1 MIYHLEAKII
11 SRGDGRS
18 AVAAAAYRAAE
29 KLTSQW
35 DGVVS
40 DYTNKTGVV
49 WKEIFQAGGSE
60 FSREQLWNEVEM
72 RGDKR
77 LAREFTLALPVELSI
92 EQNISMIKE
101 FIQNE
106 FTPHGIIA
114 DACIHDKE
122 GKGDIKQVI
131 HAAFT
136 QQINRFSGQ

>member
-1 MIYHLEAKII
+1 MAQLLPTCMLVYWHCVLRRPGGALTAERRNMIYHLEAKII

-92 EQNISMIKE
+92 EQ
-101 FIQNE
+101 
-106 FTPHGIIA
+106 
-114 DACIHDKE
+114 
-122 GKGDIKQVI
+122 
-131 HAAFT
+131 
-136 QQINRFSGQ
+136 RY